1 MDQNGKV
8 PPASAQVQN
17 LLLSERPHSTQT
29 STETTNGKSVKAN
42 IYTADEFERL
52 HPRPVPLP
60 TAPKS
65 SGAVGKLNHLCQ
77 VHSVV
82 ATFTINE
89 VSKGLFASKVDF
101 NGHVC
106 EGAGPF
112 LSKKA
117 AKDAVAQSAL
127 EVLQH
132 VELPTKDE
140 RKAEKEKRKSG
151 HLEPAEE
158 NWVSIVHTFT
168 QQKGDGEQP
177 DFQYF
182 EFDNIAEQ
190 KLGMSDSPKQFSC
203 TLRLQARPH
212 HTFGSENFRCTTKA
226 EAKRLAA
233 KDAVKWLR
241 VMDFVPN
248 SISEMSS
255 KRRKSTEDG
264 QAHKGLSQQ
273 VSRLTTDQSPA
284 QRVVDLSLQL
294 GLSPP
299 TFDMK
304 PCALQEGGPIVRGLF
319 VCAAS
324 YLEQDVQREPRLR
337 GPLCQTP
344 RVYGQKTAKQSCCKA
359 LIVLLEEIEA
369 DRRMEA

>member
-1 MDQNGKV
+1 MNHNGEV
-8 PPASAQVQN
+8 PPPSAQAQS
-17 LLLSERPHSTQT
+17 LLLAKRPHSAQT
-29 STETTNGKSVKAN
+29 FTETTNGKPVEAN
-42 IYTADEFERL
+42 IYTADDFEKL

-60 TAPKS
+60 SAPKS
-65 SGAVGKLNHLCQ
+65 SGAVAKFNHLCQ
-77 VHSVV
+77 VHNIV

-89 VSKGLFASKVDF
+89 VLKGLFSSRVEF
-101 NGHVC
+101 NGHLC

-127 EVLQH
+127 EVLQN
-132 VELPTKDE
+132 VEPPTKDE
-140 RKAEKEKRKSG
+140 RKAEKEKRKPG
-151 HLEPAEE
+151 HLDVPEE
-158 NWVSIVHTFT
+158 NWVSIVHMFT
-168 QQKGDGEQP
+168 QQKGNGQPP

-182 EFDNIAEQ
+182 EFSNIAGQ
-190 KLGMSDSPKQFSC
+190 KLDISDSQKQFSC

-212 HTFGSENFRCTTKA
+212 HTFGSENSRCSTKA

-233 KDAVKWLR
+233 KDAVDWLR
-241 VMDFVPN
+241 IVDLVPS
-248 SISEMSS
+248 SISEMTS

-264 QAHKGLSQQ
+264 QAHTGLSQQ
-273 VSRLTTDQSPA
+273 VSRLNTDQSPA

-294 GLSPP
+294 GLSQP

-304 PCALQEGGPIVRGLF
+304 PCALQEGGSVVRGLF
-319 VCAAS
+319 VCTAI
-324 YLEQDVQREPRLR
+324 YLEQDVQSEPRLR
-337 GPLCQTP
+337 GPLCETP

-369 DRRMEA
+369 ERRM